1 MNLDELVSEIQR
13 IPKYFS
19 KVLLGA
25 VTNSSKVIIIG
36 NGGSN
41 AIASHIAVDYRKFL
55 NKRVDVLTD
64 TSMLSMLVNDYDT
77 HQEYAKFIEMNYES
91 GMLVILI
98 SSSGNS
104 PNIVNALL
112 TSLRLD
118 CNIVCLSGFDINNKL
133 YTTANTVD
141 HNGIRL
147 NYHVNSNSY
156 GVVENTHQI
165 LLHSII
171 EN

>member
-13 IPKYFS
+13 LSTTHLPQS
-19 KVLLGA
+19 LLHE
-25 VTNSSKVIIIG
+25 VTQASKVIIIG

-41 AIASHIAVDYRKFL
+41 SIASHIAVDYRKFL

-77 HQEYAKFIEMNYES
+77 HEEYAKFIEMNYEE

-104 PNIVNALL
+104 PNMVNALL
-112 TSLRLD
+112 KTMELG
-118 CNIVCLSGFDINNKL
+118 CNIVCLTGFDRNNKL
-133 YTTANTVD
+133 NLAIQPY
-141 HNGIRL
+141 GRRL
-147 NYHVNSNSY
+147 IYHVKSHSY
-156 GVVENTHQI
+156 GVVENAHQI
-165 LLHSII
+165 LLHSIVD
-171 EN
+171 N

>member
-13 IPKYFS
+13 IPPHLPKTI
-19 KVLLGA
+19 LHE
-25 VTNSSKVIIIG
+25 VTEASKVIIIG

-64 TSMLSMLVNDYDT
+64 TSMLSMLVNDCET
-77 HQEYAKFIEMNYES
+77 HQEYAEFIEMNYEE

-104 PNIVNALL
+104 PNMVNALL
-112 TSLRLD
+112 TCMELE
-118 CNIVCLSGFDINNKL
+118 CNIVCLTGFDRKNKL
-133 YTTANTVD
+133 NRAIQP
-141 HNGIRL
+141 HGRRL
-147 NYHVNSNSY
+147 IYHVQSHSY
-156 GVVENTHQI
+156 GVVENVHQI
-165 LLHSII
+165 LLHSVV